1 MVAIYWKK
9 SSSLAKCFILSI
21 NLSASINHL
30 LLLILPCT
38 LFMFKFLN
46 ISNILYIFSPLAAS
60 KILFS
65 LFQVQYR
72 DYTNQHLLV
81 HSHIHKSCLLVSN
94 YYIIA
99 SFVTH
104 WLLSSNSH
112 STHNTITRRNA
123 WSKKHVKICLLTSWA
138 KSALSTRSRSFSV
151 YYSAT
156 PVSQP
161 EMGKSLGGDTAKRT
175 DLRWPRG

>member
-123 WSKKHVKICLLTSWA
+123 WSKKHVKSVSWPLEPNQLWA
-138 KSALSTRSRSFSV
+138 QGQGLSLFITL
-151 YYSAT
+151 
-156 PVSQP
+156 PPQWVSQ
-161 EMGKSLGGDTAKRT
+161 
-175 DLRWPRG
+175 RWARAWEETQPR